1 MLGSFIRW
9 RNHRVPSKPAPGK
22 QKRTQR
28 PRIKS
33 ETVFSECMADGPYS
47 TVRASDVVRF
57 VNSQFSL
64 WCDRFA
70 DTSEQDPPDPI
81 MEELARR
88 GNIHENRILEEEQP
102 DIVHIA
108 ADPEEWPE
116 GIGGMNVRIDGNN
129 NEESFLLGINAMM
142 GGAETLSKAMLFY
155 LPDGMV
161 GIPDLLR
168 RANGKSAFG
177 SYYYTVI
184 EVKSARN
191 ITYAHRLQ
199 AAFYTAL
206 IGRIQRKTPRTF
218 QIINGNGTLE
228 EFKFA
233 DYERSLDRIMERI
246 RDVFANSRP
255 AAVFGHGRHPWV
267 SYTNRTAVKTGNT
280 TLISGI
286 GPVGMQHLAGAGIT
300 TLDEMISAGID
311 RVAAVSGIGLR
322 RAAAYM
328 ESALALSGNTAV
340 RRRTAGHALLGERTE
355 MFLDLE
361 GMPGA
366 TASDAAIY
374 LIGLLVRE
382 DGQEEYVSFVR
393 ANSGPKRIVLDFIK
407 FIAGRE
413 CPIYHWGYYDRL
425 YLIGMMEKYGIAAPA
440 FMESSLTDLHQ
451 VAANSFAFPLPSI
464 NLKDLAGWMGFRWT
478 NPDVNAFNSYE
489 LYRSYRLRKN
499 KDDLKMVLDYNM
511 DDCRATAVV
520 RDWLVKNGKAAPA

>member
-1 MLGSFIRW
+1 
-9 RNHRVPSKPAPGK
+9 
-22 QKRTQR
+22 
-28 PRIKS
+28 
-33 ETVFSECMADGPYS
+33 MADGPHS

-233 DYERSLDRIMERI
+233 DHERSLDRIMERI
-246 RDVFANSRP
+246 RDVFANQQ
-255 AAVFGHGRHPWV
+255 
-267 SYTNRTAVKTGNT
+267 TGGGLWPRKASVG
-280 TLISGI
+280 LIYEPDGSQG
-286 GPVGMQHLAGAGIT
+286 GQHHA
-300 TLDEMISAGID
+300 D
-311 RVAAVSGIGLR
+311 LR
-322 RAAAYM
+322 DWAC
-328 ESALALSGNTAV
+328 GN
-340 RRRTAGHALLGERTE
+340 
-355 MFLDLE
+355 
-361 GMPGA
+361 
-366 TASDAAIY
+366 
-374 LIGLLVRE
+374 
-382 DGQEEYVSFVR
+382 
-393 ANSGPKRIVLDFIK
+393 
-407 FIAGRE
+407 
-413 CPIYHWGYYDRL
+413 
-425 YLIGMMEKYGIAAPA
+425 AAPGGGRNNHIRRN
-440 FMESSLTDLHQ
+440 D
-451 VAANSFAFPLPSI
+451 I
-464 NLKDLAGWMGFRWT
+464 
-478 NPDVNAFNSYE
+478 
-489 LYRSYRLRKN
+489 
-499 KDDLKMVLDYNM
+499 
-511 DDCRATAVV
+511 CRH
-520 RDWLVKNGKAAPA
+520 